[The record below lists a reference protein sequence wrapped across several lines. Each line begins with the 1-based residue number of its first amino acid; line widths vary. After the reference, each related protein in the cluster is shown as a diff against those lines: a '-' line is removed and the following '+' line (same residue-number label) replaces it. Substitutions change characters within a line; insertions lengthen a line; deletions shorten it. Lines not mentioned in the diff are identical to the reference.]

1 MRVGIIGLLHESNTF
16 ISEPTTFDAFE
27 RDWLFTGEQ
36 VRKQIADT
44 HHEIAGFFKGLDEH
58 DSGITAVP
66 LFAARTTPYGTI
78 TEDAFA
84 QLVELL
90 LTELK
95 KAMPLDGLLVAPHG
109 ATVSEAFPD
118 ADGYWLSRV
127 REVVGSEIPVI
138 GTLDPHA
145 NLSPDMVTSCD
156 ALIAYRSNPHLDQFK
171 VGRQAALMMGETLA
185 GNINPMMS
193 AALPPVAIS
202 IQKQET
208 TAEPCA
214 SLYKLADDQL
224 EHPSV
229 LSNSV
234 MLGFPYA
241 DVEEMGSAFIVVT
254 NNDDQLGEE
263 LVLELSDYLWE
274 NREDFD
280 GGLLSIDECLEQ
292 CRSLEGPVCLLDMG
306 DNVGGGST
314 ADGTLLLHAIEQN
327 PPGKSFVC
335 LYDPEVVQQL
345 SGHDA
350 GDSATISVGGKTDE
364 LHGQPWTGEV
374 TIVGH
379 YDGKFKET
387 KPRHGG
393 MTDCDQGQTVVVE
406 TLKGTTIM
414 VTSRRQFP
422 FSISQLTTFDVKP
435 SDYHILVAKG
445 VNAPIAAYQPVC
457 KNMLRVNTPGV
468 TTADMRHLNYEHRR
482 DPLYPLEDD
491 FDPQRTTWLVAK
503 S

>member
-1 MRVGIIGLLHESNTF
+1 MRVGILALLHESNTF
-16 ISEPTTFDAFE
+16 ISEPTTFEAFE

-44 HHEIAGFFKGLDEH
+44 HHEVAGFFKGLEDYEQA
-58 DSGITAVP
+58 ITAVP
-66 LFAARTTPYGTI
+66 LFAARTTPYGPI
-78 TEDAFA
+78 TEEAFS

-118 ADGYWLSRV
+118 ADGYWLTRV
-127 REVVGSEIPVI
+127 REVVGNDIPII

-145 NLSPDMVTSCD
+145 NLSADMVKSCN

-171 VGRQAALMMGETLA
+171 VGRDAALMMGNTLA
-185 GNINPMMS
+185 GKITPMMT

-208 TAEPCA
+208 TAEPCL
-214 SLYKLADDQL
+214 SLYKVANEQL
-224 EHPSV
+224 SQPNV

-254 NNDDQLGEE
+254 NNDDELGED

-274 NREDFD
+274 HREEFD
-280 GGLLSIDECLEQ
+280 GDLLSIDECLEQ
-292 CRSLEGPVCLLDMG
+292 CRTLDGPICLLDMG

-314 ADGTLLLHAIEQN
+314 ADGTLLLHAIEDD
-327 PPGKSFVC
+327 PPGKSFIC
-335 LYDPEVVQQL
+335 LYDPETVEQL
-345 SGHDA
+345 KGLSP
-350 GDSATISVGGKTDE
+350 GDSAKITVGGKTDD
-364 LHGQPWTGEV
+364 LHGEPWTGDV
-374 TIVGH
+374 KIIGF
-379 YDGKFKET
+379 YDGKFTES

-393 MTDCDQGQTVVVE
+393 MTHCDQGPTVVVE
-406 TLKGTTIM
+406 TDHGTTIM
-414 VTSRRQFP
+414 ITSRRQFP
-422 FSISQLTTFDVKP
+422 FSISQLTTFDIQP

-457 KNMLRVNTPGV
+457 NNMLRVNTPGV
-468 TTADMRHLNYEHRR
+468 TTADMRHLHYENRR

-491 FDPQRTTWLVAK
+491 FDPQRTTWLV
-503 S
+503 